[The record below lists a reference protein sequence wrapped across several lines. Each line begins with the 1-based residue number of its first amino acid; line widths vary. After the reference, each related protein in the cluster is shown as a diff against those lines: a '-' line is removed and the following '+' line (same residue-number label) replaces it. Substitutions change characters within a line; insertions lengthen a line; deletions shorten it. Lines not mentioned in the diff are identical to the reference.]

1 VSLRALCAV
10 SGGKC
15 WKSGKG
21 KKGIGSEA
29 IADFGLRRGKRNR
42 AQGTREVVE
51 GVQIVA
57 PECIKKVDIGYNIY
71 ILLIPKW
78 NLNSINAKAI

>member
-1 VSLRALCAV
+1 LWISDLKRHGEKTISSC
-10 SGGKC
+10 
-15 WKSGKG
+15 
-21 KKGIGSEA
+21 
-29 IADFGLRRGKRNR
+29 GLKRGKRNR

-78 NLNSINAKAI
+78 NFNSINAKAI